1 MSDPKNT
8 TDSPNIDDYL
18 LNIDIEDNTATD
30 APIEQGLDMDF
41 LNQLGG
47 DIADTTPSQ
56 ADSQLESFEDLNFDN
71 SFDNSLAGNANDSFA
86 GFDAPASTDANF
98 APFEP
103 APAQASTGNEFDF
116 LNSAQ
121 ETVSDIGAEVVA
133 GVAAV
138 GAGAG
143 VVASQVGDS
152 VKDTAKKGKGFF
164 SGRFGKKPAPTA
176 KKADDQENF
185 TETLLASKNAKK
197 GLFSSRQNKKEKPAV
212 STPVGETVAKKDKKS
227 PFSFGKKTAK
237 PTPATKAVSPD
248 AKKKNQLLLMAL
260 ACLALLGLVAYLFMN
275 NTSTISTPA
284 PVATTP
290 APAPTEPA
298 PVATPAPD
306 ATAQPDANANANAN
320 AHGGENIL
328 PSTTAPNVNPDE
340 ILNAEIPADPAL
352 VKEEIDRLNDT
363 GTKLDEQGKIIKEQ
377 LTIMEDLT
385 TAKAEQIAL
394 LEKQIAELE
403 KQKTAVATPAP
414 SEQPAPAPAN
424 APAPQQ

>member
-18 LNIDIEDNTATD
+18 LNIDINDSTTAN

-56 ADSQLESFEDLNFDN
+56 ADSRLESFEDLNFDN
-71 SFDNSLAGNANDSFA
+71 NPTTNTNGGFTANTQS
-86 GFDAPASTDANF
+86 GFTPLEPTPTQTSTDDN
-98 APFEP
+98 
-103 APAQASTGNEFDF
+103 FDF

-133 GVAAV
+133 GV
-138 GAGAG
+138 GAG
-143 VVASQVGDS
+143 VGMVASQVSDNA
-152 VKDTAKKGKGFF
+152 KDTAKKSKGFF
-164 SGRFGKKPAPTA
+164 SGRFGKKTTPTN
-176 KKADDQENF
+176 KKTDTQENF

-212 STPVGETVAKKDKKS
+212 ATPTDESLAKKDKA
-227 PFSFGKKTAK
+227 PFGFGKKTAK
-237 PTPATKAVSPD
+237 PASTPKAVSPD
-248 AKKKNQLLLMAL
+248 AKKKNQLLLGAL
-260 ACLALLGLVAYLFMN
+260 ACVALLGLVAYLFLN
-275 NTSTISTPA
+275 NSSTITTPT
-284 PVATTP
+284 PVATTTPPP
-290 APAPTEPA
+290 APAPTESA
-298 PVATPAPD
+298 PVATTAPD
-306 ATAQPDANANANAN
+306 ATAQTNATAN
-320 AHGGENIL
+320 GGESIL
-328 PSTTAPNVNPDE
+328 PSTTTPNVNPDE
-340 ILNAEIPADPAL
+340 ILNAEIPSDPAL

-363 GTKLDEQGKIIKEQ
+363 SAKLDEQGKIIKEQ

-414 SEQPAPAPAN
+414 SEQPAPANAP